1 MLHGSLAPPQGWDTN
16 TVRWG
21 ENLRKEN
28 SKGLRWVENPEDRM
42 PRFEGFEGF
51 ILGSKRRWATPL
63 HFFVLELI
71 YTVTQLWFWTSI
83 ALFLCGPSSMNILES
98 LLAYVLCI
106 QDMNQR
112 NPALSVPLKLQTV
125 FLYPLARYI
134 EFTKLFSNH
143 IYGEI
148 FPWRIKYMSLR
159 HSQGSVLCNSSCY
172 RLVYFWGRLR

>member
-1 MLHGSLAPPQGWDTN
+1 MVLWPLLRAETQIQWHGVKLKKGEQQRVKVSRKFWGQNGKVQGIWGLHFNVRKEGGSL
-16 TVRWG
+16 
-21 ENLRKEN
+21 L
-28 SKGLRWVENPEDRM
+28 S
-42 PRFEGFEGF
+42 
-51 ILGSKRRWATPL
+51 I
-63 HFFVLELI
+63 FVLELI